1 MPSLAVSYWAHADTQ
16 SDNGEEDV
24 AINTGPGSYAVYE
37 FDFASRVPFALMSAD
52 DRADYLNAA
61 VGDANLLTLQDAYT
75 GLSTFE
81 CLEVRALV
89 RGATPFSLVFVYFQH
104 YYDDGS
110 GWVYDGTYE
119 NAGFVKTDAN
129 GDGVT
134 GWVTGGFVAPT
145 TYGDPVVNTKFKA
158 VSLTSDAPHP

>member
-16 SDNGEEDV
+16 SDGGEEDV
-24 AINTGPGSYAVYE
+24 SINVGP
-37 FDFASRVPFALMSAD
+37 FDPPAYDYNLASRVPLAIMAAD

-61 VGDANLLTLQDAYT
+61 VGDANLLNLQDAYT

-81 CLEVRALV
+81 CLEVRAMV

-104 YYDDGS
+104 YYDNGG
-110 GWVYDGTYE
+110 GWTYDGLWEGT
-119 NAGFVKTDAN
+119 GFTKTDAN
-129 GDGVT
+129 GDGIT
-134 GWVTGGFVAPT
+134 GWVTGGFLAPNP
-145 TYGDPVVNTKFKA
+145 YSDPVTNTKFKA